1 MKSIWIITAVG
12 LATLSACSTGQSVRI
27 DCGATDVI
35 VSEDQL
41 NAMRSNA
48 GEADVATSICLVANE
63 VDSSSYTKPQS
74 LNVTMPS
81 GNQYDVKAQ
90 TSQQ

>member
-1 MKSIWIITAVG
+1 MKSIWIIAAVG
-12 LATLSACSTGQSVRI
+12 LTTLSACSSGQSVRI

-41 NAMRSNA
+41 SAMNANA
-48 GEADVATSICLVANE
+48 GDADVATSICKIANE

-74 LNVTMPS
+74 LTVTMPS
-81 GNQYDVKAQ
+81 GNQYNVEAQ